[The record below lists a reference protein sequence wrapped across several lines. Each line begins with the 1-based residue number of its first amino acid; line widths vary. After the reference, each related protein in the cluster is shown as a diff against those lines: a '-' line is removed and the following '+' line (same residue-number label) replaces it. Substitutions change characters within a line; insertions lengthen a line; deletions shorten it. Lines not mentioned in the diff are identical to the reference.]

1 MTDRSLLERL
11 HRIAPLESAKLNQN
25 SWNCDKS
32 CLTTEQKIFAI
43 SNGLVK
49 SDIDEI
55 RRIGRDD
62 RRKKWKKVVK
72 KCIEKCPWT
81 IPWTMITISA
91 IQVSRKCFDKFF
103 AIYCVLIG
111 DKNTR
116 VVRTFSLKCSLCSLI
131 LWFSKNWAKFK

>member
-1 MTDRSLLERL
+1 MTDQNLLERL

-32 CLTTEQKIFAI
+32 WLTTEQKIYAI
-43 SNGLVK
+43 SNGLIK

-55 RRIGRDD
+55 RRIGRENDD
-62 RRKKWKKVVK
+62 KKWKKVFK

-81 IPWTMITISA
+81 IPWLMITISA
-91 IQVSRKCFDKFF
+91 IQVSRKCFDRFYAYFMGEEDAKEF
-103 AIYCVLIG
+103 YYVLNVLIG

-116 VVRTFSLKCSLCSLI
+116 
-131 LWFSKNWAKFK
+131 